1 MFNSIYIGLTGLNA
15 YSRGLQAVSN
25 NVTNLNTNGF
35 KGSTVSFQNYY
46 GTGDNGGLSYTV
58 DSHQNGGG
66 VGMSDTALN
75 LKQGELRQT
84 DRDLDLAVDGTGFL
98 VLIDGSGSGK
108 DMLYTRTGS
117 FEVDK
122 DGFIVLQGTNMR
134 LATLDAGGHPVAL
147 SIDGSRTNV
156 PKVTTKVTFADNLSS
171 TADTYDVSDMKVYD
185 ATGGLHT
192 WKATFTKDTSAN
204 ADPNDTT
211 TNKWTVKVVD
221 DKGTTIGTSAL
232 KFDTSGHVLDSTK
245 TLSFTDTA
253 NNLTVAFDFSG
264 AVTSFSSGT
273 VVSLRAASIDGNA
286 VGAVTTVSV
295 NDKGELELGYSNEQK
310 VQLGAVAIA
319 DFRDTQSLTQRS
331 GGLFAYNGTGEHVYL
346 GSADPR
352 VGQVMSKRLEASN
365 VDLSKEFGDLI
376 LIQRGFQA
384 ASQIVSVSN
393 DMIQQLFGIRGQG

>member
-25 NVTNLNTNGF
+25 NVTNLNTSGF
-35 KGSTVSFQNYY
+35 KGSTVSFQNFY

-58 DSHQNGGG
+58 DSHDAGNG
-66 VGMSDTALN
+66 VGMGDSMLN
-75 LKQGELRQT
+75 MKQGELRQT

-98 VLIDGSGSGK
+98 VLMDGS

-122 DGFIVLQGTNMR
+122 DGFIVLQGTKMR
-134 LATLDAGGHPVAL
+134 LATLDQSGSPVAL
-147 SIDGSRTNV
+147 TVDSSRTSA
-156 PKVTTKVTFADNLSS
+156 PKVTSKVTFADNLSS
-171 TADTYDVSDMKVYD
+171 TTDTYDVKDMKVYD
-185 ATGGLHT
+185 AAGGLHT
-192 WKATFTKDTSAN
+192 WKATFTRATGDGVTGN
-204 ADPNDTT
+204 Q
-211 TNKWTVKVVD
+211 WTVKVTD
-221 DKGTTIGTSAL
+221 DKNATIGTTATL
-232 KFDTSGHVLDSTK
+232 KFDTSGHVDGAK
-245 TLSFTDTA
+245 TLSFTDDT
-253 NNLTVAFDFSG
+253 NHFTVALDFSG
-264 AVTSFSSGT
+264 AVTSFSSGD
-273 VVSLRAASIDGNA
+273 VVSLRAASIDGNT
-286 VGAVTTVSV
+286 VGALTTIAV

-319 DFRDTQSLTQRS
+319 DFRDTESLTQRS
-331 GGLFAYNGTGEHVYL
+331 GGIFAYDGTGEHVYL
-346 GSADPR
+346 PSSDPR
-352 VGQVMSKRLEASN
+352 VGKVMSKRLEASN

>member
-25 NVTNLNTNGF
+25 NVTNLNTSGF
-35 KGSTVSFQNYY
+35 KGSTVSFQNFY

-58 DSHQNGGG
+58 DSHDAGNG
-66 VGMSDTALN
+66 VGMGDSMLN
-75 LKQGELRQT
+75 MKQGELRQT

-98 VLIDGSGSGK
+98 VLMDGS

-122 DGFIVLQGTNMR
+122 DGFIVLQGTKMR
-134 LATLDAGGHPVAL
+134 LATLDASGRPTAL
-147 SIDGSRTNV
+147 SIDNSRTSA
-156 PKVTTKVTFADNLSS
+156 PKQTTKVTFADNLSS
-171 TADTYDVSDMKVYD
+171 TTGTYTVSDMKVYD
-185 ATGGLHT
+185 ASGGLHT
-192 WKATFTKDTSAN
+192 WKATFTR
-204 ADPNDTT
+204 DTT
-211 TNKWTVKVVD
+211 ATGNKWTVKVVD
-221 DKGTTIGTSAL
+221 DKNADIGTVASL
-232 KFDTSGHVLDSTK
+232 SFDTGGHVEDATK
-245 TLSFTDTA
+245 TLSFTDAT
-253 NNLTVAFDFSG
+253 NHFTVTFDFSG
-264 AVTSFSSGT
+264 AVTSFSSGD
-273 VVSLRAASIDGNA
+273 VVSLRAASIDGNT
-286 VGAVTTVSV
+286 VGAVTTVAV

-319 DFRDTQSLTQRS
+319 DFRDTGSLTQRS
-331 GGLFAYNGTGEHVYL
+331 GGIFAYDGTGEHVYL
-346 GSADPR
+346 PSSDPR
-352 VGQVMSKRLEASN
+352 VGKVMSKRLEASN